1 MYLCFEFCTFK
12 ILFQNTLQIVKDD
25 FFDFESDNE
34 ASGMDDPTHNAAS
47 RPAFF
52 CCQQC

>member
-1 MYLCFEFCTFK
+1 MYLYFEFCTFK

-34 ASGMDDPTHNAAS
+34 ASGMDDNTAS

-52 CCQQC
+52 CCKKC